1 MSDDAYS
8 KIKEKILEKA
18 KNEVSEI
25 EATTE
30 KQVSEILKE
39 AEHEKERIVSEAQ
52 VKAQNEAAVERKRAV
67 ATSALKWKM
76 QTLEDREQY
85 IQKTF
90 DMAFEELRKV
100 SSSPDYPQILSSLVV
115 EAGVGL
121 GGGDLIVKVRETDL
135 SLINARAMADRIS
148 SETGVNTTLTPTS
161 EVKLI
166 YGGAVVQKGSI
177 WIDNT
182 FKAIF
187 ERKKRDIRTEVARV
201 LFSD

>member
-18 KNEVSEI
+18 KNEASEI
-25 EATTE
+25 ETHAE
-30 KQVSEILKE
+30 KQISEIMKE
-39 AEHEKERIVSEAQ
+39 AEQEKERIISEAR

-76 QTLEDREQY
+76 QTLEDKEQY

-100 SSSPDYPQILSSLVV
+100 SGSPDYPQILSSLVV

-121 GGGDLIVKVRETDL
+121 GGGDLTVKVRETDL
-135 SLINARAMADRIS
+135 SLINARVIADRIS
-148 SETGVNTTLTPTS
+148 SETGVNTTLEPS
-161 EVKLI
+161 PDAKLA
-166 YGGAVVQKGSI
+166 YGGAIVQKGSI

-182 FKAIF
+182 FQAIF

-201 LFSD
+201 LFGD